1 MNSLKRSTLKNIKT
15 IKKTRN
21 YFLPVTIED
30 DVHLA
35 NFSIGGFYQIERTI
49 SLSNG
54 NYLRL
59 TAYFTFKRNL
69 GFYFIQIYFPSSLI
83 VVISLVSFFLNRE
96 STQARVTIGVTTVVT
111 QTTLMTSTNAS
122 LPKVSYVKSLDIFLG
137 VVFLFVRIFDLSFI
151 TSLVYSYSLL
161 FELEDGTL
169 RKMDQVIIPP
179 SPPTQIQTD
188 NKNINGHSK
197 RFRNSCRKYSTAP
210 ANVSALYLQL
220 NGNSND
226 NY

>member
-1 MNSLKRSTLKNIKT
+1 MG
-15 IKKTRN
+15 KK
-21 YFLPVTIED
+21 
-30 DVHLA
+30 
-35 NFSIGGFYQIERTI
+35 G
-49 SLSNG
+49 LSW
-54 NYLRL
+54 
-59 TAYFTFKRNL
+59 
-69 GFYFIQIYFPSSLI
+69 
-83 VVISLVSFFLNRE
+83 
-96 STQARVTIGVTTVVT
+96 
-111 QTTLMTSTNAS
+111 TTLMTSTNAS